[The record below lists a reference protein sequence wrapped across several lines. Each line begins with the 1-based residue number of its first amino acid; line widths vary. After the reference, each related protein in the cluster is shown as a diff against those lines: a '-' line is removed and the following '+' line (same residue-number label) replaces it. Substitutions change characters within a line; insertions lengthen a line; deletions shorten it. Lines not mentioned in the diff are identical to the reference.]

1 VKPFDPS
8 GPALPT
14 QAATLN
20 PRPAAPP
27 ATRLLLI
34 RHAEVEAGY
43 QGVFGGRID
52 MDLSPRGHDQAI
64 TMARYLHAKPLS
76 AIYASPM
83 KRVQQTLAPLLLNG
97 APKPVILP
105 DLREVD
111 FGDWTGLSWDQV
123 QAKFGVSAFSWL
135 DHLEC
140 GGIAN
145 AECGET
151 FRERVEPC
159 LERILADHAG
169 EPVAIF
175 CHGGVIRMV
184 LSILL
189 RWPLSSMAMFEIE
202 YASLTQVALL
212 PHKPRLQLLN
222 FAPWRELA
230 SWSPTAGHET
240 SGPGK
245 SATATQ

>member
-1 VKPFDPS
+1 MKPADLPV
-8 GPALPT
+8 PALPARPLAPT
-14 QAATLN
+14 
-20 PRPAAPP
+20 PRPATPP

-34 RHAEVEAGY
+34 RHAEVEARY

-52 MDLSPRGHDQAI
+52 MELSPRGHEQAI
-64 TMARYLHAKPLS
+64 RLAKYLHSKPLS

-111 FGDWTGLSWDQV
+111 FGDWTGLSGDEV
-123 QAKFGVSAFSWL
+123 QAKFGVSVLAWL
-135 DHLEC
+135 EELAC

-159 LERILADHAG
+159 LERILAEHAG
-169 EPVAIF
+169 QQVAIF
-175 CHGGVIRMV
+175 CHGGVIRML
-184 LSILL
+184 LSLML

-202 YASLTQVALL
+202 YASLTRIAFL
-212 PHKPRLQLLN
+212 PHKRRLQLLS
-222 FAPWRELA
+222 FAPWREMA
-230 SWSPTAGHET
+230 S
-240 SGPGK
+240 
-245 SATATQ
+245 